1 MRGYLANL
9 LYPCRAS
16 ATVYASRASW
26 LERWPRS
33 TVHLLPTGKGYALRS
48 PTRGEKFPPYLP
60 FGPAPRLG
68 EVRPPR

>member
-33 TVHLLPTGKGYALRS
+33 TFSPRERAMYYEAPPVVKNSRHIFLLDLPEVGRGS
-48 PTRGEKFPPYLP
+48 PTPLD
-60 FGPAPRLG
+60 
-68 EVRPPR
+68 